1 MESRKVQQVGGSTL
15 SVSLPKDWAQE
26 HDVGKGDVV
35 LLEAAGDGSLRMR
48 PPSEA
53 GGGDAGEPTYVVDA
67 DAYDAPGLL
76 ARVVVGN
83 YVLGRNRLRIRSE
96 TRLPRESLEAVRDAA
111 SKLLGVGI
119 MAEDEREM
127 HLQVSLD
134 PSSFPVETTL
144 KRLYRLGAAMRRDA
158 VAALVEGDPDLA
170 ANALGRE
177 DEADQMYWLT
187 IRLLLAAQRDADV
200 ADEVGLPGSLPIVG
214 NRLVARSLEQVADAA
229 EEAARAAEPI
239 AREADLPADLLER
252 VEDLSEAAGAIVE
265 DALSALFHG
274 EVDQANDAIERTADV
289 EAREDAL
296 MRAAYEAV
304 DDPERVAALRGVA
317 ASLRRVAEGG
327 EEIALIGVNRYLENP
342 SELCAPQDPGPGP
355 DA

>member
-15 SVSLPKDWAQE
+15 SVSLPKGWADE

-35 LLEAAGDGSLRMR
+35 LLEEAGDGSLRMR
-48 PPSEA
+48 PPADPGAEE
-53 GGGDAGEPTYVVDA
+53 GDEVTYVVDA
-67 DAYDAPGLL
+67 DAHDAPGLL
-76 ARVVVGN
+76 ARVVVGT
-83 YVLGRNRLRIRSE
+83 YVLGRNRVRIRSG

-127 HLQVSLD
+127 LLQVSLD
-134 PSSFPVETTL
+134 PSRFPVETTL

-170 ANALGRE
+170 ANARGRE
-177 DEADQMYWLT
+177 GEADQMYWLT
-187 IRLLLAAQRDADV
+187 IRLLLAAQRDAEV
-200 ADEVGLPGSLPIVG
+200 ADEIGLPGALPIVG

-239 AREADLPADLLER
+239 AREGELPGDLLDR
-252 VEDLSEAAGAIVE
+252 VEALSEAAGAIVE
-265 DALSALFHG
+265 DALSSLFHG
-274 EVDQANDAIERTADV
+274 EVAQANDAIERTAEV

-296 MRAAYEAV
+296 MRAAYDAL
-304 DDPERVAALRGVA
+304 DDPEQVAALRGVA
-317 ASLRRVAEGG
+317 AGLRRVAEGG
-327 EEIALIGVNRYLENP
+327 EEIALIGVNRYLETP
-342 SELCAPQDPGPGP
+342 SPLCAPEEPAP
-355 DA
+355 